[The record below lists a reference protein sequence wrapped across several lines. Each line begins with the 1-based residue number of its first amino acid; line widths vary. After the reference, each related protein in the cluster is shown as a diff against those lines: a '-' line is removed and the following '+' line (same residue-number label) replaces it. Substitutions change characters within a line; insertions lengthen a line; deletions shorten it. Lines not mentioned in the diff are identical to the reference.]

1 MMRREK
7 GHLKWPWAGRGK
19 RAEGRRCLLYVLS
32 VDIRE
37 EVRITDSQGRKGRT
51 EGLALRSGT

>member
-7 GHLKWPWAGRGK
+7 AHLKWPWAGRGK
-19 RAEGRRCLLYVLS
+19 RAEGRCLLYVLS

-51 EGLALRSGT
+51 EGLTLRSGT